1 MASVSDKITK
11 VKDGSNPNVAR
22 VVTPRPANSDTLS
35 VDSLTGWTEDTAVHF
50 MTYRVDST
58 GKVVPGSQ
66 RDWKGMAN
74 KATGQIISLQ
84 IQNNAI
90 DDGNLVGDIVQAG
103 PTAGWAQD
111 LAEAMLESHN
121 SDGSLKKG
129 AVGAENIAKDSIVAE
144 SIKEKSIT
152 ADKIDFTT
160 IPMFSATSSKWE
172 VLPQNQHTIV
182 KYDSVIYDTVKMYDT
197 KTFTAKVPKD
207 GVYHIDARTG
217 IAQTGFFSGYTEYIS
232 IFKNGTLIKESNR
245 TRGTDNDRHLPRPS
259 LSVDLLLKKNDEI
272 NIRAFCSD
280 QRNYGGDST
289 ISEFSMRLVGII

>member
-1 MASVSDKITK
+1 MASISDKITK

-35 VDSLTGWTEDTAVHF
+35 VDSLTGWSEDTAMHF

-103 PTAGWAQD
+103 PTASWAQD
-111 LAEAMLESHN
+111 LAEAMLESHK

-129 AVGAENIAKDSIVAE
+129 AVGAENIAKDSITAE

-160 IPMFSATSSKWE
+160 MPDNKYKTTEQDTGQKWIDGRPIYRKVVRGTINLAGNRTGLLPHGIQDLTKKWE
-172 VLPQNQHTIV
+172 V
-182 KYDSVIYDTVKMYDT
+182 
-197 KTFTAKVPKD
+197 
-207 GVYHIDARTG
+207 
-217 IAQTGFFSGYTEYIS
+217 
-232 IFKNGTLIKESNR
+232 
-245 TRGTDNDRHLPRPS
+245 
-259 LSVDLLLKKNDEI
+259 
-272 NIRAFCSD
+272 IRY
-280 QRNYGGDST
+280 YG
-289 ISEFSMRLVGII
+289 SMRLGGSLSDNISKQTIPYIESTHQSGITSIDNTNIEISGSYPWGNSEVSIVLEYVK

>member
-103 PTAGWAQD
+103 PTASWAQD
-111 LAEAMLESHN
+111 LAEAILESHK

-129 AVGAENIAKDSIVAE
+129 AVGAENIAKDSITAE

-160 IPMFSATSSKWE
+160 IPMFSATTSKWE

-182 KYDSVIYDTVKMYDT
+182 KYDSVIYDTAKMYDT

-217 IAQTGFFSGYTEYIS
+217 IAQTGFFSGYTEYIT
-232 IFKNGTLIKESNR
+232 IFKNGTMIKESNR

>member
-103 PTAGWAQD
+103 PTAAWAQD

-121 SDGSLKKG
+121 SDGSLKRG
-129 AVGAENIAKDSIVAE
+129 AVGADNIAKDSITKDAL
-144 SIKEKSIT
+144 KDGSIT

-160 IPMFSATSSKWE
+160 MPIAEKVKVKRNDTTTDKPVNVQCGCARILVSANASEAIANIQFTKQFKSGTFPVVVCTFAGYTPNSGDAWTDTPLDTWGGASMSALKITNSSFKA
-172 VLPQNQHTIV
+172 TIRRF
-182 KYDSVIYDTVKMYDT
+182 DG
-197 KTFTAKVPKD
+197 AWLN
-207 GVYHIDARTG
+207 GVYYFNW
-217 IAQTGFFSGYTEYIS
+217 IAIGQ
-232 IFKNGTLIKESNR
+232 
-245 TRGTDNDRHLPRPS
+245 
-259 LSVDLLLKKNDEI
+259 
-272 NIRAFCSD
+272 A
-280 QRNYGGDST
+280 
-289 ISEFSMRLVGII
+289 

>member
-1 MASVSDKITK
+1 MASISDKITK

-74 KATGQIISLQ
+74 KATGQIISLE

-103 PTAGWAQD
+103 PTASWAQD
-111 LAEAMLESHN
+111 LAEAILESHK

-129 AVGAENIAKDSIVAE
+129 AVGAENIAKDSITAE

-160 IPMFSATSSKWE
+160 IPMFSATTSKWE

-182 KYDSVIYDTVKMYDT
+182 KYDSVIYDTAKMYDT

-217 IAQTGFFSGYTEYIS
+217 IAQTGFFSGYTEYIT
-232 IFKNGTLIKESNR
+232 IFKNGTMIKESNR

>member
-58 GKVVPGSQ
+58 SKVVPGSQ

-103 PTAGWAQD
+103 PTASWAQD
-111 LAEAMLESHN
+111 LAEAMLESHK

-129 AVGAENIAKDSIVAE
+129 AVGADNIAKDSITKDAL
-144 SIKEKSIT
+144 KDGSIT

-160 IPMFSATSSKWE
+160 MPLAEKVKVKRNDTTTDKPVNIQCGTARILVTARALEATTDIYFT
-172 VLPQNQHTIV
+172 NQF
-182 KYDSVIYDTVKMYDT
+182 KKDTFPVVT
-197 KTFTAKVPKD
+197 CTF
-207 GVYHIDARTG
+207 I
-217 IAQTGFFSGYTEYIS
+217 GYTPNPNDAWTDAPLDTWGAATMSALKITNS
-232 IFKNGTLIKESNR
+232 SFKAT
-245 TRGTDNDRHLPRPS
+245 
-259 LSVDLLLKKNDEI
+259 
-272 NIRAFCSD
+272 IRRFDGAWLEGAYYFNWIAIG
-280 QRNYGGDST
+280 Q
-289 ISEFSMRLVGII
+289 

>member
-1 MASVSDKITK
+1 MASISDKITK

-66 RDWKGMAN
+66 KDWKGMAN

-103 PTAGWAQD
+103 PTASWAQD
-111 LAEAMLESHN
+111 LAEAILESHN

-129 AVGAENIAKDSIVAE
+129 AVGAENIAKDSITKDAL
-144 SIKEKSIT
+144 KDGSIT

-160 IPMFSATSSKWE
+160 MPIAEKVKVKRNDTTTDKPVNVQCGCARILVSANASEAIANIQFTKQFKSGTFPVVVCTFAGYTPNSGDAWTDTPLDTWGGASMSALKITNSSFKA
-172 VLPQNQHTIV
+172 TIRRF
-182 KYDSVIYDTVKMYDT
+182 DG
-197 KTFTAKVPKD
+197 AWLN
-207 GVYHIDARTG
+207 GVYYFNW
-217 IAQTGFFSGYTEYIS
+217 IAIGQ
-232 IFKNGTLIKESNR
+232 
-245 TRGTDNDRHLPRPS
+245 
-259 LSVDLLLKKNDEI
+259 
-272 NIRAFCSD
+272 A
-280 QRNYGGDST
+280 
-289 ISEFSMRLVGII
+289 